1 MLTGCIGQSDVSCAE
16 LYVEKLASAHDS
28 PLTHEAPPIA
38 CSTPT
43 DSDRGWMMFTQ
54 WPDEI
59 GFCNAW
65 AGTWEALVDQHS
77 RSLMGSDR
85 IECTFN
91 MDLTSFITGLSVDAS
106 YKLGGLKAKIPNQQA
121 THYDHRGI
129 LCMGKLLQNGR
140 AFSNDG
146 SQKDNTAHLAPCPQ
160 GGMQTLTNVG
170 TGMTIALD
178 VETSDTFHNSKD
190 KIQEKD
196 NIHFG
201 QRCLILAGKDLGK
214 LLTFDPGGLGRMS
227 LAVKAPVNAKY
238 AFGTRKDEISNPG
251 GKQAL

>member
-1 MLTGCIGQSDVSCAE
+1 M
-16 LYVEKLASAHDS
+16 
-28 PLTHEAPPIA
+28 
-38 CSTPT
+38 
-43 DSDRGWMMFTQ
+43 
-54 WPDEI
+54 
-59 GFCNAW
+59 
-65 AGTWEALVDQHS
+65 
-77 RSLMGSDR
+77 
-85 IECTFN
+85 
-91 MDLTSFITGLSVDAS
+91 DAS

-170 TGMTIALD
+170 TGMTVALD

-196 NIHFG
+196 KIQFG

-227 LAVKAPVNAKY
+227 LDVKAPVNAKY
-238 AFGTRKDEISNPG
+238 ALGTRKDEISNPG
-251 GKQAL
+251 ALRTSTLRTAACLLLAGRVINCVKARAQDYENIFPVRLGPASVALDPGDIFVGSQAPIF